1 MRRAGHPHKTK
12 QWVRNPQLTAFVYLP
27 LADAQGND
35 MTFQFDQFA
44 AAVRAGGEITAKDTL
59 ALRQKVW
66 SDGVLSQGDAQ
77 ALFEINAAAQSKDPE
92 WISFFAEAICDYV
105 INGSDPKGY
114 VSENDALWV
123 IEEIDR
129 DGRVE
134 SASELELLVK
144 LSEKAVDLPNVLK
157 FYALDQIERIIIS
170 GEGPTRE
177 GDPLRNTVTAAEAHL
192 LRRLIFASGSHG
204 PAIVSREEADML
216 FRIKDNCL
224 ESDNATE
231 WEKLFVQ
238 GVANHLQGFSAYTP
252 LTRERATQL
261 ENFMRSSSPNIGRFF
276 QRMGDLDLRAG
287 FAEIFRPAK
296 PTHDLDSEV
305 EQAEEITLP
314 EKGWLD
320 HEIAKRAGV
329 DRYEQAL
336 LDFVAG

>member
-1 MRRAGHPHKTK
+1 
-12 QWVRNPQLTAFVYLP
+12 
-27 LADAQGND
+27 

-44 AAVRAGGEITAKDTL
+44 ASVRAGGEITAKDTL
-59 ALRQKVW
+59 VLRQMVW
-66 SDGVLSQGDAQ
+66 GDGVLDQSDAQ
-77 ALFEINAAAQSKDPE
+77 ALFELNAAAQSKDPE
-92 WISFFAEAICDYV
+92 WIAFFVEAICDYV
-105 INGSDPKGY
+105 IDGSEPKGY
-114 VSENDALWV
+114 VSEANALWV

-134 SASELELLVK
+134 SAAELELLVK

-157 FYALDQIERIIIS
+157 FYALDQIERIVIS

-177 GDPLRNTVTAAEAHL
+177 GDARRNTVTVAEAHL
-192 LRRLIFASGSHG
+192 LRRLIFASGGHG

-216 FRIKDNCL
+216 FRIKDACL
-224 ESDNATE
+224 NSDNAPE

-252 LTRERATQL
+252 LTRERAAQL
-261 ENFMRSSSPNIGRFF
+261 DSFMRSSSPSIGRFF

-287 FAEIFRPAK
+287 FAEIFRPAEAAR
-296 PTHDLDSEV
+296 DFDSEV
-305 EQAEEITLP
+305 EEAEAITLP

-320 HEIAKRAGV
+320 HEIARRAGI

-336 LDFVAG
+336 LDFVAD

>member
-1 MRRAGHPHKTK
+1 
-12 QWVRNPQLTAFVYLP
+12 
-27 LADAQGND
+27 
-35 MTFQFDQFA
+35 MTFQFDQFS
-44 AAVRAGGEITAKDTL
+44 AAVRAGGNITALDTQ
-59 ALRQKVW
+59 ALRHW
-66 SDGVLSQGDAQ
+66 AWADGMLSQRDAQ
-77 ALFEINAAAQSKDPE
+77 ALFELNSHAKSKDPE
-92 WISFFAEAICDYV
+92 WIAFFTEAVCDFV
-105 INGSDPKGY
+105 IDGSEPKGY
-114 VSENDALWV
+114 VSEKDALWV
-123 IEEIDR
+123 IEEIDK

-134 SASELELLVK
+134 SAGELELLVK
-144 LSEKAVDLPNVLK
+144 LAEKAVDLPNVLK

-177 GDPLRNTVTAAEAHL
+177 GDVLRNTVTAAEANL

-216 FRIKDNCL
+216 FRIKDACL
-224 ESDNATE
+224 ESNNAPE

-261 ENFMRSSSPNIGRFF
+261 ESFMRSSSPSIGRFF
-276 QRMGDLDLRAG
+276 KRMGDLDLSAG
-287 FAEIFRPAK
+287 FAEIFRPAQAMR
-296 PTHDLDSEV
+296 DLDSEV
-305 EQAEEITLP
+305 EEAEAISLP

-336 LDFVAG
+336 LDFVAS

>member
-1 MRRAGHPHKTK
+1 
-12 QWVRNPQLTAFVYLP
+12 
-27 LADAQGND
+27 

-59 ALRQKVW
+59 ILRQMVW
-66 SDGVLSQGDAQ
+66 GDGVLDQSDAQ
-77 ALFEINAAAQSKDPE
+77 ALFELNAAAQSKDPE
-92 WISFFAEAICDYV
+92 WIAFFAEAICDYV
-105 INGSDPKGY
+105 IDGSDPKGY

-123 IEEIDR
+123 IEEIDG

-134 SASELELLVK
+134 SAAELELLVK
-144 LSEKAVDLPNVLK
+144 LAEKAVDLPNVLK
-157 FYALDQIERIIIS
+157 FYALDQIERIVIS

-177 GDPLRNTVTAAEAHL
+177 GDALRNTVTAAEAQL
-192 LRRLIFASGSHG
+192 LRRLIFASGGHG

-216 FRIKDNCL
+216 FRIKDACL
-224 ESDNATE
+224 NSDNAPE

-252 LTRERATQL
+252 LTRERAAQL
-261 ENFMRSSSPNIGRFF
+261 DSFMRNSSPSIGRFF
-276 QRMGDLDLRAG
+276 QKMGDLDLRAG
-287 FAEIFRPAK
+287 LAEIFRSSEAPR
-296 PTHDLDSEV
+296 DLETEV
-305 EQAEEITLP
+305 EAAEAITLP

-336 LDFVAG
+336 LDFVAD